1 MISPGASLSAV
12 AIVGPTAVGKS
23 DVADRLA
30 ARLSSEVLSCDAMQ
44 IYRGM
49 DIGTAKMM
57 PEECSAPLRLVDI
70 VNPGVAYSA
79 ALYQS
84 DARAYVERL
93 LGEQRLPVFCGG
105 TGLYLKAAL
114 DEMDF
119 PSGELEDERRAGY
132 QELAERIGEEALH
145 ALLAE
150 RDPESAA
157 VIHPHNVRRVIRA
170 LEMHDDGVSY
180 AEQKS
185 KFSVPRERYHA
196 LWFGLTRSRKV
207 LYERINLRV
216 DLMFEQGLVD
226 EVRGLMDQG
235 LSDALTSMQAIGYK
249 EIIDSLRGA
258 ITMDEARE
266 LIKMRSRRYA
276 KRQLSWFKR
285 DHRIVWFDM
294 DEFTIDEVVDD
305 IYRRIEAA

>member
-1 MISPGASLSAV
+1 MAENKEEQLTDEELAQLQLAEENENAV
-12 AIVGPTAVGKS
+12 
-23 DVADRLA
+23 DRLVKELGCPTRRIRQFA
-30 ARLSSEVLSCDAMQ
+30 ARVL
-44 IYRGM
+44 
-49 DIGTAKMM
+49 
-57 PEECSAPLRLVDI
+57 
-70 VNPGVAYSA
+70 
-79 ALYQS
+79 
-84 DARAYVERL
+84 
-93 LGEQRLPVFCGG
+93 
-105 TGLYLKAAL
+105 
-114 DEMDF
+114 
-119 PSGELEDERRAGY
+119 
-132 QELAERIGEEALH
+132 H
-145 ALLAE
+145 LLAE

-180 AEQKS
+180 ADQKS

-196 LWFGLTRSRKV
+196 LWFGLTRSREV
-207 LYERINLRV
+207 LYERINMRV

-235 LSDALTSMQAIGYK
+235 LGDALTSMQAIGYK
-249 EIIDSLRGA
+249 EIIDALRGA

-285 DHRIVWFDM
+285 DDRIVWFDM

-305 IYRRIEAA
+305 ICRRIEAV

>member
-70 VNPGVAYSA
+70 VDPGVAFSA

-84 DARAYVERL
+84 DARAHIERL

-119 PSGELEDERRAGY
+119 PSGDLEDERRAGY

-196 LWFGLTRSRKV
+196 LWFGLTRSRKL

-216 DLMFEQGLVD
+216 DLMFEQGLVG

-235 LSDALTSMQAIGYK
+235 LGDALTSMQAIGYK
-249 EIIDSLRGA
+249 EIIDALRGT
-258 ITMDEARE
+258 ISMDEARD

-285 DHRIVWFDM
+285 DDRIVWFDM